1 MLISIMQNRDATTLA
16 LSDAGKLHLI
26 LTSEEITRILEIIDL
41 LQVFKEST
49 DKLGVQDDITIT
61 LIIPT
66 FAFFRKTLTEVKEG
80 ESSMIKSMKI
90 HMLNKLESRYSKPQ
104 IEYLSQC
111 TFLDPRFKKTVSFD
125 LQSFTERVKD
135 IALSYTEIIHD
146 TESQSLENIEN
157 PSFSNTHTRRE
168 LPTASTSNNTR
179 ETVHGMFIDDL
190 SEDETELTNSQDIIR
205 KISLETDRFKS
216 IVMKKEQKANIKL
229 ISWWQERKPEY
240 PFLFKAVKAM
250 LCTPA
255 TSVPSERIFSE
266 AGYISRAKRSKIL
279 PVNLDKYLFIKR
291 NKIYLPEKTHDYFT
305 SEEA

>member
-1 MLISIMQNRDATTLA
+1 MSFTTDNAQDISKAIKGKYQWLGCSAHHINLVIKEAFKKNSTGAHLLKKCKKIVSSINYSNPIIYDVRKYQEELDLPPAKLLQEVTTRWWSILAMLISIMQNRDATTLA
-16 LSDAGKLHLI
+16 LRDAGKLHLI
-26 LTSEEITRILEIIDL
+26 LTSEEINRIVEIIDL

-179 ETVHGMFIDDL
+179 ETVH
-190 SEDETELTNSQDIIR
+190 
-205 KISLETDRFKS
+205 
-216 IVMKKEQKANIKL
+216 IK
-229 ISWWQERKPEY
+229 
-240 PFLFKAVKAM
+240 
-250 LCTPA
+250 
-255 TSVPSERIFSE
+255 
-266 AGYISRAKRSKIL
+266 
-279 PVNLDKYLFIKR
+279 
-291 NKIYLPEKTHDYFT
+291 
-305 SEEA
+305 